1 MWARFFRMLVC
12 LLLAAV
18 LVFALGIFVYNL
30 FDQEEHAIHVVP
42 LSQ

>member
-1 MWARFFRMLVC
+1 MFRKCLRILVC

-18 LVFALGIFVYNL
+18 LVFGLGTFVYNI
-30 FDQEEHAIHVVP
+30 FNQEEHAIQVVP